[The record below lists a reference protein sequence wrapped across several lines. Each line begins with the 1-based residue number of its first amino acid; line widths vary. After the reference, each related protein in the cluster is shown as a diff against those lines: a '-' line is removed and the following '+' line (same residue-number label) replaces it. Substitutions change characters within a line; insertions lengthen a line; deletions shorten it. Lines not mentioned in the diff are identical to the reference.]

1 MSSLW
6 TPSGERPVARPEPE
20 PASRPEPQ
28 GVDPRGGG
36 GAPGRDPGRDIDP
49 DDFTDDEMA
58 EQMLLMQEQVLAT
71 PAAVVVAN
79 HCMALFELAA
89 LYLSPE
95 PPQLAD
101 AQVAIDAMTAVVEA
115 VGPRFG
121 PNEKPLREALAQ
133 LRMAFVEA
141 KNHVSTPPPTP

>member
-1 MSSLW
+1 MSSIW
-6 TPSGERPVARPEPE
+6 TPSGERPVGRPEPE
-20 PASRPEPQ
+20 AAPPPPPHGSSRARGRVSP
-28 GVDPRGGG
+28 VDP
-36 GAPGRDPGRDIDP
+36 DEL
-49 DDFTDDEMA
+49 TDEEMA
-58 EQMLLMQEQVLAT
+58 EQMMAMQEQVLAT
-71 PAAVVVAN
+71 PAVVVVAN

-95 PPQLAD
+95 PPRLAD
-101 AQVAIDAMTAVVEA
+101 AQAAIDAMAAVIEA

-141 KNHVSTPPPTP
+141 KSHTTQSEAP

>member
-1 MSSLW
+1 A
-6 TPSGERPVARPEPE
+6 V
-20 PASRPEPQ
+20 
-28 GVDPRGGG
+28 
-36 GAPGRDPGRDIDP
+36 
-49 DDFTDDEMA
+49 
-58 EQMLLMQEQVLAT
+58 
-71 PAAVVVAN
+71 VVVAN

-95 PPQLAD
+95 PPKLGD
-101 AQVAIDAMTAVVEA
+101 AQVAIDAMAAVIES

-141 KNHVSTPPPTP
+141 KTHVGRPEAP

>member
-6 TPSGERPVARPEPE
+6 TPSGERPVGRPEPE
-20 PASRPEPQ
+20 PAPPPPPPSRR
-28 GVDPRGGG
+28 GGAHVDP
-36 GAPGRDPGRDIDP
+36 DEL
-49 DDFTDDEMA
+49 TDEEMA
-58 EQMLLMQEQVLAT
+58 EQMMAMQEQVLAT
-71 PAAVVVAN
+71 PAVVVVAN

-95 PPQLAD
+95 PPKLAD
-101 AQVAIDAMTAVVEA
+101 AQVAIDAMAAVIEA

-121 PNEKPLREALAQ
+121 PNDKPLREALAQ

-141 KNHVSTPPPTP
+141 KTHPGPPAAP

>member
-1 MSSLW
+1 MSSIW
-6 TPSGERPVARPEPE
+6 TPSGERPVGRPEPE
-20 PASRPEPQ
+20 PAPPPPSP
-28 GVDPRGGG
+28 GAGRGGAVG
-36 GAPGRDPGRDIDP
+36 P
-49 DDFTDDEMA
+49 DDLTDDEMA
-58 EQMLLMQEQVLAT
+58 EQMMAMQEQVLAA
-71 PAAVVVAN
+71 PAVVMVAN

-95 PPQLAD
+95 PPKLAD
-101 AQVAIDAMTAVVEA
+101 AQVCIDAMAAVIDT

-141 KNHVSTPPPTP
+141 KNHLSPPDNP

>member
-6 TPSGERPVARPEPE
+6 TPGGERPVGRPEPE
-20 PASRPEPQ
+20 PAPPAAPP
-28 GVDPRGGG
+28 GGGRGGPLG
-36 GAPGRDPGRDIDP
+36 P
-49 DDFTDDEMA
+49 DDLSDEELA
-58 EQMLLMQEQVLAT
+58 EQMMAMQEQVLNT

-95 PPQLAD
+95 PPKLAD
-101 AQVAIDAMTAVVEA
+101 AQVAIDAMAAVVDA

-121 PNEKPLREALAQ
+121 PNEKPLREGLSQ

-141 KNHVSTPPPTP
+141 KSGAAPPAAP

>member
-1 MSSLW
+1 VTRS
-6 TPSGERPVARPEPE
+6 EPE
-20 PASRPEPQ
+20 PAPRPPA
-28 GVDPRGGG
+28 RGGDR
-36 GAPGRDPGRDIDP
+36 GRPPDGPAGP
-49 DDFTDDEMA
+49 DDLTDEELA
-58 EQMLLMQEQVLAT
+58 EQMLAMQEQVLAT
-71 PAAVVVAN
+71 PADVVVAN

-89 LYLSPE
+89 LYLSPD

-121 PNEKPLREALAQ
+121 PNERPLREALAQ

-141 KNHVSTPPPTP
+141 KNHLSQPEDP

>member
-6 TPSGERPVARPEPE
+6 TPSGERPVGRPEPE
-20 PASRPEPQ
+20 PTPPERP
-28 GVDPRGGG
+28 RR
-36 GAPGRDPGRDIDP
+36 APAGP
-49 DDFTDDEMA
+49 DDLSDEEMA
-58 EQMLLMQEQVLAT
+58 EEMRLMQEQVLAT
-71 PAAVVVAN
+71 PAAIVVAN
-79 HCMALFELAA
+79 HAMALFELAA

-101 AQVAIDAMTAVVEA
+101 AQVAIDAMAAVVEA

-121 PNEKPLREALAQ
+121 PNERPLREGLAQ

-141 KNHVSTPPPTP
+141 KSHVAGGAGTAPPPPAP

>member
-1 MSSLW
+1 
-6 TPSGERPVARPEPE
+6 
-20 PASRPEPQ
+20 
-28 GVDPRGGG
+28 
-36 GAPGRDPGRDIDP
+36 
-49 DDFTDDEMA
+49 MA
-58 EQMLLMQEQVLAT
+58 EQMMAMQEQVLAT

-95 PPQLAD
+95 PPRLAD
-101 AQVAIDAMTAVVEA
+101 AQVAIDAMAAVIDA

-141 KNHVSTPPPTP
+141 KTHSAPPPP

>member
-6 TPSGERPVARPEPE
+6 TPGGERPVGRAEPE
-20 PASRPEPQ
+20 PAPPPTPSRA
-28 GVDPRGGG
+28 GR
-36 GAPGRDPGRDIDP
+36 GAPLGP
-49 DDFTDDEMA
+49 DDLTDEEMA
-58 EQMLLMQEQVLAT
+58 EQMMAMQEQVLAT

-95 PPQLAD
+95 PPKLAD
-101 AQVAIDAMTAVVEA
+101 AQVAIDAMSAVVEA

-121 PNEKPLREALAQ
+121 PNEKPLREALTQ

-141 KNHVSTPPPTP
+141 KNHLSQPEQP